1 MRDHPLLPSTEV
13 LVRRILRTF
22 DTASPSDIEAGARW
36 YDEASDLTLVLAGET
51 GRTVTQAAEVIAA
64 LSPRTIWS
72 RNVAGATAL
81 MLHDEAL
88 VGLLSRNV
96 EMARRI
102 IKGEEGVLKGPK
114 TRAFAANIA
123 GDRERVTVDVWAARA
138 VDVDEDLLT
147 RSGVYAAVEH
157 AYRLAARRR
166 GVEPATMQATVW
178 VIARRAGMSEQ
189 RRNR

>member
-1 MRDHPLLPSTEV
+1 MRDHPLLPSTET

-22 DTASPSDIEAGARW
+22 DVASPSDIEAGARW
-36 YDEASDLTLVLAGET
+36 YAEAEDLARSLADTAGSL
-51 GRTVTQAAEVIAA
+51 QIAAEVIAA

-72 RNVAGATAL
+72 RNVVQAYAL
-81 MLHDEAL
+81 VHHDEH
-88 VGLLSRNV
+88 LSGSLTRNV
-96 EMARRI
+96 EMARRVI
-102 IKGEEGVLKGPK
+102 AGETGVLKGNK

-138 VDVDEDLLT
+138 VGVDEDLLT
-147 RSGVYAAVEH
+147 RKGVYDAVEH

-178 VIARRAGMSEQ
+178 VIARRNGMSEQ
-189 RRNR
+189 RRSR